1 VISIIGNDDETGVLA
16 SQISHV
22 TQRGVRLDTAE
33 SGSGLWFAIVWDI
46 LEANGGEIR
55 PQNSAGRG
63 LSAIA
68 TFRVAPQLNA
78 KDET

>member
-1 VISIIGNDDETGVLA
+1 M
-16 SQISHV
+16 
-22 TQRGVRLDTAE
+22 RLDTAE

-55 PQNSAGRG
+55 LQNSAGRG

>member
-1 VISIIGNDDETGVLA
+1 MISIIGNDDETGVLA

-55 PQNSAGRG
+55 LQRG